1 MVGRRV
7 GLALWCSGGGAN
19 IQRGKRCTINTVST
33 DVSVILLFALAGF
46 LLGGAY
52 STWKTARKLA
62 IALAVLAVLAAAGGI
77 AWWVGS

>member
-1 MVGRRV
+1 M
-7 GLALWCSGGGAN
+7 
-19 IQRGKRCTINTVST
+19 ST

-62 IALAVLAVLAAAGGI
+62 IALAVLAVLAAVGGI